1 MIAGDA
7 LDFLLRAENDRDAL
21 VQVGR
26 LQVENALAAGGGKA
40 PGLLSDAE
48 SVAAAIREAIDVKPG
63 KVLAAKGLRIQT
75 VRPEWAVT
83 TRLMARPKNPVVKVT
98 FGRNGRVLRAEFV
111 DGQGT
116 GWSDV
121 DGPLKDA
128 LYRWTAKGA
137 TLDQIPTSPDADG
150 EPRGVSL
157 SFRVI
162 LSTDDIPLQR

>member
-1 MIAGDA
+1 VRLEPEGQPAAATPPAPQPTPTPGTPPPPASDA
-7 LDFLLRAENDRDAL
+7 R
-21 VQVGR
+21 
-26 LQVENALAAGGGKA
+26 GKA

-48 SVAAAIREAIDVKPG
+48 SVAAALREAIDVKPG

-98 FGRNGRVLRAEFV
+98 FGRSGRVIKADFV

-116 GWSDV
+116 GWTDV

-137 TLDQIPTSPDADG
+137 TLDEIPASPGPGD
-150 EPRGVSL
+150 ESRGVSL
-157 SFRVI
+157 TFRVI